1 MNIAPYFSLARV
13 DSWSKNLIVLVGV
26 FLAYTLSG
34 APLTATNI
42 LLTLGAICLASSANY
57 VLNESLDAKSDA
69 YHPIKKK
76 RAGVAHPLNKTIV
89 AAEYTALFAVALLLG
104 GSVNSHVRDVL
115 IIYLACGWLYN
126 IPPLRFK
133 DKAHLDVLLESINY
147 PLRVLLGWLCVMPE
161 ILPPSSLMIIAWSA
175 GAFTMSLKR
184 LAEFQLFDDVATA
197 ALYRKSYATY
207 TVNSLMISG
216 FVYAMLA
223 VFGTTVL
230 LLKYK
235 IELILI
241 VPVLI
246 ALLAWYFLMGLQRQM
261 FIIYPEKLVGNK
273 VFVALCVL
281 LFICAIAAFRTTIPA
296 LHALITPLQFSE

>member
-1 MNIAPYFSLARV
+1 MTLRPYLSLARV

-26 FLAYTLSG
+26 FLATTLSG
-34 APLTATNI
+34 APLETTPI
-42 LLTLGAICLASSANY
+42 LLTLAAICLASSANY

-76 RAGVAHPLNKTIV
+76 RASVEQQLNKTIV
-89 AAEYTALFAVALLLG
+89 AVEYTLLFAVALLLG
-104 GSVNSHVRDVL
+104 GSANQHVLWVL
-115 IIYLACGWLYN
+115 VIYLACGWLYN

-147 PLRVLLGWLCVMPE
+147 PLRVLLGWLCVMPDM
-161 ILPPSSLMIIAWSA
+161 LPPSSLMIIAWAA

-184 LAEFQLFDDVATA
+184 LAEFQLFDDA
-197 ALYRKSYATY
+197 AMAARYRKSYATY
-207 TVNSLMISG
+207 TVNSLAISG
-216 FVYAMLA
+216 FVYAMLT

-230 LLKYK
+230 LIKYK

-261 FIIYPEKLVGNK
+261 FIIYPERLVRSK
-273 VFVALCVL
+273 IFLMLCL
-281 LFICAIAAFRTTIPA
+281 AMLGMAITAFQITIPE
-296 LHALITPLQFSE
+296 LHALVTPLQFGK